1 MLTELVTVAARLPAA
16 SLVAL
21 APLAGLLWMCGA
33 VTIQAA
39 VAAMALVVVVV
50 MACGF
55 LLLRA
60 AGTADMPAPA
70 AWVLGIFATSVAL
83 YALVLAFDLLAATAF
98 AIWTVVVLALGIV
111 FRGHA
116 GAFRRIERDELLGLV
131 VCAAM
136 TLLWCRHSA
145 EAPAIL
151 ARSGV
156 LPVWVDYLIHGGVI
170 SSFGDVLA
178 HGRQS
183 IDLAGFPRPFYHFAS
198 YLLPAA
204 FAAPLDLPGLPLA
217 TSVWLPLGFFTFCA
231 GAYVLGQTLAGPAG
245 GVGAVAVLTLVPEA
259 GDYGLRNAFFD
270 FDWHVIT
277 HPGAAY
283 ALGIAFAA
291 FAFLKRW
298 CDERRPLSLA
308 LSIALAAALL
318 FFRAHIFVL
327 ALPCVVA
334 TAVIAS
340 AEFRRRPLVYVGVA
354 AALLVVVGLTVG
366 GGRALQPSL
375 AVLHNQPGIAYA
387 GWYDSLLA
395 HYGARVALPAGVVL
409 VFPAFLGVFTVLYP
423 IALGLRHRSAFDA
436 VPIVLIA
443 GYAALMVLAPIPA
456 DGEATELTQRP
467 FVLVYAAVAIWTIAV
482 FVERLSLRWVLAASI
497 AGFVALWP
505 QSGAVGEWPKF
516 SWGWN
521 YYARAL
527 TPGVVQAAAYLRKE
541 GRPGDEFAVQGLR
554 PGWVR
559 IDPAVELAAL
569 SGMPAYIARPYI
581 HTLRGGE
588 RELAAYE
595 RQAVLEAVELE
606 TRPDAALAHLGASG
620 VNWYVVTAGAGPGWD
635 PERRLAAF
643 SQGEVAVYRSTKR

>member
-1 MLTELVTVAARLPAA
+1 MLTELVTVAARLPVA

-33 VTIQAA
+33 VTLPAA
-39 VAAMALVVVVV
+39 LGAMALVVLVV
-50 MACGF
+50 MTSGF
-55 LLLRA
+55 LLARA
-60 AGTADMPAPA
+60 AGTADMPTPA
-70 AWVLGIFATSVAL
+70 AWVLGIFATSVAV

-98 AIWTVVVLALGIV
+98 AIWTVVVLFLGVV
-111 FRGHA
+111 FSRHA
-116 GAFRRIERDELLGLV
+116 GAFRRIERSELLGLV

-151 ARSGV
+151 ERSGV
-156 LPVWVDYLIHGGVI
+156 LPVWIDYLIHGSVI
-170 SSFGDVLA
+170 SSFGDALA
-178 HGRQS
+178 QGRQS
-183 IDLAGFPRPFYHFAS
+183 IDLAGFPRPFYHYAS

-231 GAYVLGQTLAGPAG
+231 GAYLLGQTLAGPAG
-245 GVGAVAVLTLVPEA
+245 GVGAVAILTLVPEA

-277 HPGAAY
+277 HPGSAF

-298 CDERRPLSLA
+298 CDERRPWLLA

-334 TAVIAS
+334 TAVIATT
-340 AEFRRRPLVYVGVA
+340 EFRRRPLVYLGA
-354 AALLVVVGLTVG
+354 TAALLVAVVLTFG

-387 GWYDSLLA
+387 GWYDSLLQ
-395 HYGARVALPAGVVL
+395 HYGTRVAVPVGVML

-423 IALGLRHRSAFDA
+423 IALWLRHRSAFDA
-436 VPIVLIA
+436 VPLVLIA

-467 FVLVYAAVAIWTIAV
+467 FALVYAAVAIWTAAA
-482 FVERLSLRWVLAASI
+482 FVERLSLRWVLAASV
-497 AGFVALWP
+497 AAFVALWP
-505 QSGAVGEWPKF
+505 QSGAWAEWPKF

-521 YYARAL
+521 YYARAV
-527 TPGVVQAAAYLRKE
+527 TPGVVRAAAYLRKE
-541 GRPGDEFAVQGLR
+541 GRPGDEFAVRGLR

-559 IDPAVELAAL
+559 IDAAVELAAL

-588 RELAAYE
+588 RELAVYE
-595 RQAVLEAVELE
+595 RKAVLEAVELE
-606 TRPDAALAHLGASG
+606 TTPDAALAHLGAYGIS
-620 VNWYVVTAGAGPGWD
+620 WYVVTAGVGPPWD
-635 PERRLAAF
+635 PERRRAAF
-643 SQGEVAVYRSTKR
+643 IHGKVAVYRTTSR